1 MTDVLLLLLITGV
14 ILIALGVDPAVLVAW
29 LRRRWR

>member
-14 ILIALGVDPAVLVAW
+14 ILIALGVDLAVLVAW

>member
-1 MTDVLLLLLITGV
+1 MTDVLFLCVVGTV
-14 ILIALGVDPAVLVAW
+14 TVALMIDLAVLVAW